1 MKIIDAHL
9 HFSKFD
15 GFDERAREAGH
26 INSAEHLLAEFDR
39 LGIEASRWGP
49 GAAVRRRGSACR

>member
-15 GFDERAREAGH
+15 GFDERAAKPGH

-39 LGIEASRWGP
+39 LGH
-49 GAAVRRRGSACR
+49 